1 MNVRFYVENIQNVC
15 VCVIEA
21 IFWICMDSKWCMVDH
36 DLHDIPSESTL
47 VLPFYVPAWVSPGLL
62 ILSKPLQQV
71 FSRVKNML
79 LIVVEFGGI
88 GICLLTD
95 YPSFGPQNHE
105 KWMFSALKIWGMTP
119 KNEGCGR
126 PWIVIFI
133 LKWSSSLE
141 IPNTKK
147 TIGPVRNERMSPKK
161 QPLQKEN
168 NLPTIIFHWIFV
180 SFRGSF
186 SKN

>member
-1 MNVRFYVENIQNVC
+1 
-15 VCVIEA
+15 
-21 IFWICMDSKWCMVDH
+21 MVDH

-105 KWMFSALKIWGMTP
+105 K
-119 KNEGCGR
+119 
-126 PWIVIFI
+126 
-133 LKWSSSLE
+133 
-141 IPNTKK
+141 
-147 TIGPVRNERMSPKK
+147 
-161 QPLQKEN
+161 
-168 NLPTIIFHWIFV
+168 
-180 SFRGSF
+180 
-186 SKN
+186 